1 MGHAGLER
9 ATQHRRVLALFGGLL
24 ACATLALGLPSGADA
39 GVTWLESYNG
49 HLSVTGSMQ
58 PNQTEIR
65 IKPDKNG
72 NLVVQIYDPQGI
84 PDPLPLN
91 CTRKDPNTVVCPY
104 AEVTGVDYHGGTS
117 EDSVIFDFGL
127 LPFSASSVTT
137 FATGFTATVDGGGG
151 NDTET
156 AIGPL
161 GVTEIGGPGND
172 TQTGGAGNDVQI
184 GGPGKDHQSGNAGND
199 ALTGGGGNDKL
210 KGGSG
215 ADKLNCG
222 GGTDTGIGGTG
233 KDKAKA
239 CESGKA

>member
-9 ATQHRRVLALFGGLL
+9 AIARGRVLALVAVL
-24 ACATLALGLPSGADA
+24 AAFLAIVLALPTGAGA
-39 GVTWLESYNG
+39 EVTWLESYNG
-49 HLSVTGSMQ
+49 NLNVTGSMQ

-84 PDPLPLN
+84 PDPLPAN
-91 CTRKDPNTVVCPY
+91 CTRKDPNTVICPY

-127 LPFSASSVTT
+127 LPFSATSVTT
-137 FATGFTATVDGGGG
+137 FATGFTATVDGGAG
-151 NDTET
+151 NDSET

-172 TQTGGAGNDVQI
+172 TQTGGAGNDIQI
-184 GGPGKDHQSGNAGND
+184 GGPGNDHQSGQAGND
-199 ALTGGGGNDKL
+199 SMAGGAGNDKL

-215 ADKLNCG
+215 RDKLNCG
-222 GGTDTGIGGTG
+222 GGTDTGIGGSG
-233 KDKAKA
+233 KDKSKG